1 MIIEKQSGH
10 IAFQL
15 EQDEAVFELG
25 YKVLMKQQIHH
36 TLSGIRVQY
45 NLKDRMMYDI
55 ENLQTISDS
64 YASLTP
70 EMALQIMISM
80 LQVIKEVDNNGF
92 ILLEALQIS
101 ENCIFWNQDEKKA
114 YFIVLPV
121 GKEFETN
128 DHRSWVKK
136 LRDTIQKLAEK
147 LDMRISEMVMQCLG
161 SNGRLVEQTNALL
174 QMLEQEQSL
183 MQPTVRSAVPETQMT
198 LYLVHNGMYGQII
211 LCDQKKEY
219 IIGKKKDSV
228 DGYLGISNAVS
239 RIHCKVIRRQ
249 NQFFISDLGSSNHT
263 YVNSIMLYPQQEK
276 ELFDGARVRIADI
289 DFIVRIA

>member
-15 EQDEAVFELG
+15 EQDESIFELG
-25 YKVLMKQQIHH
+25 YKVLLKQQIHH

-55 ENLQTISDS
+55 ENLQTVAECYDS
-64 YASLTP
+64 LNRET
-70 EMALQIMISM
+70 ALLIITSM
-80 LQVIKEVDNNGF
+80 LQVMKEVDNNGF

-101 ENCIFWNQDEKKA
+101 ESCIFWNQEEKKA
-114 YFIVLPV
+114 YFIVLPIAR
-121 GKEFETN
+121 EFETN
-128 DHRSWVKK
+128 DHRSWNKK
-136 LRDTIQKLAEK
+136 FRDTLQDLAEK
-147 LDMRISEMVMQCLG
+147 LDMRMSEMVMEHLNG
-161 SNGRLVEQTNALL
+161 NGRLIEQINSLL
-174 QMLEQEQSL
+174 QVLEQQRGLIQQREQSEFHDRQL
-183 MQPTVRSAVPETQMT
+183 T
-198 LYLVHNGMYGQII
+198 LRLVHNGMYGQII

-219 IIGKKKDSV
+219 IIGKRRDSV

-249 NQFFISDLGSSNHT
+249 NQFYISDLGSSNHT

-276 ELFDGARVRIADI
+276 ELFDGTKVRIADI
-289 DFIVRIA
+289 DFTVRIS